1 MPSSDTHRYS
11 DSVIMAM
18 SAVNPKWSPMDTFL
32 AAYQRLDEIR
42 EANTYV
48 LEGLLKEINDLLR
61 LVLEER
67 EKDLSCWATMCDMI
81 EYLNGERKYG

>member
-42 EANTYV
+42 EANSYV

>member
-11 DSVIMAM
+11 DSVLMAV
-18 SAVNPKWSPMDTFL
+18 SAVNPKWSPMDTFV
-32 AAYQRLDEIR
+32 AAYRRLGEIR

-48 LEGLLKEINDLLR
+48 LEGILKEIHDLNL
-61 LVLEER
+61 LLLEER
-67 EKDLSCWATMCDMI
+67 ESDLSCWATMCDMI